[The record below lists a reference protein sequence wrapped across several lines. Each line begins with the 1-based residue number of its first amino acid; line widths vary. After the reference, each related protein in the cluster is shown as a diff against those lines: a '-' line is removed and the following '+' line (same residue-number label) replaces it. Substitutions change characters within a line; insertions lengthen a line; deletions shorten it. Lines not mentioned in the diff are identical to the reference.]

1 MKDKADFVR
10 DALQPLLQDSL
21 TNVAEC
27 RYEMTAE
34 HNEYVHVTMENG
46 CVYRIDVTADSLI
59 ALAAD
64 VINFMKC
71 K

>member
-1 MKDKADFVR
+1 MKDKANFVCNT
-10 DALQPLLQDSL
+10 LQPLLQDAL
-21 TNVAEC
+21 TNVAGC

-34 HNEYVHVTMENG
+34 HDEYVHVTMENG
-46 CVYRIDVTADSLI
+46 CFYRIDVTADSLI

-64 VINFMKC
+64 VIHFMKC